1 MDVVSKEVRSR
12 MMANIRGS
20 NTIPEMKV
28 RKLLHKHG
36 FRYRLHPRELP
47 GRPDI
52 VLPRYRLCIFIQGCF
67 WHRHPGC
74 KYATNPRSRED
85 FWQAK
90 FEQNVKRDI
99 RNRNEL
105 LQQGWRVFELWECG
119 IRKPEAEITWLLE
132 AVPSPDLQQISWPSC
147 SSAHPVDT
155 GAQAT

>member
-67 WHRHPGC
+67 WHRHAGC

-132 AVPSPDLQQISWPSC
+132 AVPNPDLQQISWPSC